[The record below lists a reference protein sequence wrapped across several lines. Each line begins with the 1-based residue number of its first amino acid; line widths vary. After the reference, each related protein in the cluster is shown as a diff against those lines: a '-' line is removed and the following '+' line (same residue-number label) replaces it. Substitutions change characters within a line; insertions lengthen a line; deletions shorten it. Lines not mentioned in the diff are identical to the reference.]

1 MKPWNRAPTFEAI
14 STCNKQTTDN
24 KRSISSSDDNQ
35 RDIDPQYVTSYTADM
50 SVATSDATPATADT
64 AYANLSPVPPMMDR
78 RVGEAWEG

>member
-1 MKPWNRAPTFEAI
+1 
-14 STCNKQTTDN
+14 
-24 KRSISSSDDNQ
+24 
-35 RDIDPQYVTSYTADM
+35 M